1 MIDVKEVIKGTVIC
15 ILIISGNLEHEFAFC
30 RDFMSELFTSVRGP
44 LSTTVSGSTLNVEGG
59 SSLRRASSMRR
70 THQNAMASLKRKSVC
85 MQAKFQVVGKKVSF
99 YANS

>member
-1 MIDVKEVIKGTVIC
+1 
-15 ILIISGNLEHEFAFC
+15 
-30 RDFMSELFTSVRGP
+30 MSELFTSVRGP

-85 MQAKFQVVGKKVSF
+85 MQAKFQVVGKKFPFMQTRNIGYMWVNVMLSKCNWLPKHEHYNF
-99 YANS
+99 L